1 MLKDRLAFGKFFDV
15 FQMAGYQHFHLV
27 AGNFIRLFA
36 LDQNLVNFAGIHVA
50 N

>member
-15 FQMAGYQHFHLV
+15 FQMAWYQHSHLIT
-27 AGNFIRLFA
+27 GDFIRRFA
-36 LDQNLVNFAGIHVA
+36 LDQNLVNFARIHVA